1 VYCLPPNN
9 PPWPPSNIRAYESG
23 ASTRMC
29 SSPIPRPTHCQ
40 RGGSLLEPC
49 NIPLGDRAPV
59 HHHVR
64 RGDSQCTTNKILP
77 SSTGVVKLILQPR
90 HPGRAD
96 RGQRRRRDAIHYP
109 PSASGPP
116 ARTIRPRIAI
126 FDHDCPLLV
135 ASGVGVAPPIGCQ
148 GQILC
153 GAVREDTH
161 SLSSESSSYGCS

>member
-1 VYCLPPNN
+1 MAAIEHTRIRVRRLYAYVLFTNPTSNSLP
-9 PPWPPSNIRAYESG
+9 
-23 ASTRMC
+23 T
-29 SSPIPRPTHCQ
+29 
-40 RGGSLLEPC
+40 GGFATQAMQYY
-49 NIPLGDRAPV
+49 IPLGDRAPV

-148 GQILC
+148 GQILR